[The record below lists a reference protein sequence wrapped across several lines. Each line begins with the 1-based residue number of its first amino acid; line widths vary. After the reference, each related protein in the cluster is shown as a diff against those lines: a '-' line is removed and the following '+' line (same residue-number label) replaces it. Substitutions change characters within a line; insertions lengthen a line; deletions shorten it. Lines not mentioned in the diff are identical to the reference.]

1 MENLNNTDKGSVNA
15 EKELRISD
23 VIKRIRELK
32 IQYHECYGKYITKQE
47 TSYLERCEEIEHIF
61 NELDIEYVL

>member
-1 MENLNNTDKGSVNA
+1 MKKEEQNLNNSENPK
-15 EKELRISD
+15 LRISD

-32 IQYHECYGKYITKQE
+32 IQYHECYGKYITTQE